1 MNNSRRLQLME
12 ILTNVIDLNGT
23 EKYAMI
29 LGENPSITARSPR
42 LWNSVYS
49 QLEMNSVMH
58 PFDVAAEMLSE
69 LWEFIVQDQRCIG
82 GSVAMPY
89 KQEVFKLLNGNTD
102 QVTAQIGAVNCLYR
116 RQDGQLFGT
125 NTDGPGA
132 LTSIEEEKID
142 VQSSNIL
149 VFGIGGV
156 GKSVAASISNALDS
170 KNSLMCCG
178 RNLATSQFCDT
189 IGAKF
194 VPLEELDAQLNSID
208 LFINTSSLGF
218 GEDQDKSPLSIAQ
231 LKLLKT
237 GCLVFDVIYNPK
249 KTKLLL
255 GAEQLGHRIKNG
267 ESMNLDQAIKAFT
280 IVNGLKIPRVDIR
293 KMMTNAVN

>member
-102 QVTAQIGAVNCLYR
+102 QVTDQIGAVNCLYR

-156 GKSVAASISNALDS
+156 GKSVAASISNALGS

-178 RNLATSQFCDT
+178 RNLTTSQFCDT

-194 VPLEELDAQLNSID
+194 VPLEELNARLNSID

-280 IVNGLKIPRVDIR
+280 IVNELKISRVDIR